1 MKISDLTVE
10 QFRFLVEEIIDR
22 KLKEYFGVK
31 EEETDSIPPEIS
43 ESLKEQM
50 MSKAVGIPDE
60 QLLKDLGINPEE
72 Q

>member
-1 MKISDLTVE
+1 MKVSDLTVE

-31 EEETDSIPPEIS
+31 DEEPDKIPPEIS

-60 QLLKDLGINPEE
+60 QLLKDLGINQEE
-72 Q
+72 